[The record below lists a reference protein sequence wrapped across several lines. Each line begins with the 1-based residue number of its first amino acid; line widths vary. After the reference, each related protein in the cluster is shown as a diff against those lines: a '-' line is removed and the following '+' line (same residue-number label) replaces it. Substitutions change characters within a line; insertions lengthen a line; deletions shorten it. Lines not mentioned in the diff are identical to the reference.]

1 MEWVET
7 TGRSIEEAKDAALDE
22 LGVDEVD
29 AEFEILEEPRPGLFG
44 RVRGEA
50 RVRARVRPATPRPK
64 VERRDRR
71 RRSDAKGR
79 GEGKG
84 RASGGRRGGATAA
97 AATTEADDDATA
109 DTEAAPAA
117 VVTAPAPRSA
127 PTDHR
132 ASADAPAAAAADRPG
147 GPTMTTTDLEPD
159 AQAPVVADFLDG
171 LVTAFG
177 LDGEVSTEL
186 VEDAIEAKV
195 SGDDLG
201 LLIGPK
207 GTTLN
212 AVQEL
217 ARTVVQRK
225 ATTPARVRVD
235 VGGYRERR
243 REALARFTQQVA
255 AQVLETGSQK
265 ALEPMSP
272 ADRKVVHDT
281 ANEIDGVATLS
292 EGEEPRR
299 RVVIIPAD

>member
-1 MEWVET
+1 
-7 TGRSIEEAKDAALDE
+7 
-22 LGVDEVD
+22 
-29 AEFEILEEPRPGLFG
+29 
-44 RVRGEA
+44 
-50 RVRARVRPATPRPK
+50 
-64 VERRDRR
+64 
-71 RRSDAKGR
+71 
-79 GEGKG
+79 
-84 RASGGRRGGATAA
+84 
-97 AATTEADDDATA
+97 
-109 DTEAAPAA
+109 
-117 VVTAPAPRSA
+117 
-127 PTDHR
+127 
-132 ASADAPAAAAADRPG
+132 
-147 GPTMTTTDLEPD
+147 MTTTDLEPD

-177 LDGEVSTEL
+177 RDGEVSPEL

-195 SGDDLG
+195 VGDDLG

>member
-7 TGRSIEEAKDAALDE
+7 TGRSIDEAKDAALDE

-44 RVRGEA
+44 RVRGQA
-50 RVRARVRPATPRPK
+50 RVRARVRPTRPRPK

-71 RRSDAKGR
+71 RRSDSRAGR
-79 GEGKG
+79 GG
-84 RASGGRRGGATAA
+84 GGRDRRATTRDETPADAVAVSAATAA
-97 AATTEADDDATA
+97 GTTAAPSTEAPS
-109 DTEAAPAA
+109 TEAP
-117 VVTAPAPRSA
+117 TAS
-127 PTDHR
+127 TDR
-132 ASADAPAAAAADRPG
+132 REPIDDRPG
-147 GPTMTTTDLEPD
+147 GPTMTTTDLAPD
-159 AQAPVVADFLDG
+159 EQAAAVESFLEG
-171 LVTAFG
+171 LLDAFG
-177 LDGEVSTEL
+177 LDGTVTTAVDEE
-186 VEDAIEAKV
+186 AIEV
-195 SGDDLG
+195 TVDGDDLG

-225 ATTPARVRVD
+225 ATSPTRLRVD

-243 REALARFTQQVA
+243 REALARFTRQVA
-255 AQVLETGSQK
+255 AEVLERGSSK

-281 ANEIDGVATLS
+281 ANEIDGVRTVS
-292 EGEEPRR
+292 EGDEPRR
-299 RVVIIPAD
+299 RVVILPAD

>member
-71 RRSDAKGR
+71 RRADAKGR
-79 GEGKG
+79 GESKG
-84 RASGGRRGGATAA
+84 RNGGGRRAA
-97 AATTEADDDATA
+97 STSTDADDAPGDGA
-109 DTEAAPAA
+109 ESAPAA
-117 VVTAPAPRSA
+117 VATEPAPPPA
-127 PTDHR
+127 ATDHR
-132 ASADAPAAAAADRPG
+132 ASTDAPAAPAADRPG
-147 GPTMTTTDLEPD
+147 GPTMTTTDLEPE
-159 AQAPVVADFLDG
+159 AQAPIVADFLDG

-186 VEDAIEAKV
+186 VEDAVEAKV
-195 SGDDLG
+195 AGDDLG

-243 REALARFTQQVA
+243 REALARFTEQVA
-255 AQVLETGSQK
+255 AQVLESGSQK